1 MGRASKIYRH
11 SLTRF
16 LALAALGFAFD
27 LTLLAVLHA
36 ITPLPTA
43 ATVSIAFW
51 VTYTLNFALNRRFAF
66 HADRQSVRGQLA
78 RFAPQVLGDY
88 LLTLIGVTL
97 FGALG
102 LGLVLA
108 RIASGGA
115 NLIFNYVLYRWWTFR
130 RGPSPAP
137 APPPPVEPELALVA
151 ARPDL

>member
-27 LTLLAVLHA
+27 LSLLAVLHA
-36 ITPLPTA
+36 VTPLPTA

-51 VTYTLNFALNRRFAF
+51 VTYALNFALNRKFAF
-66 HADRQSVRGQLA
+66 HAERQSVRGQLV
-78 RFAPQVLGDY
+78 RFAPQVVGDY

-102 LGLVLA
+102 MGLVVA
-108 RIASGGA
+108 RVASGGT

-130 RGPSPAP
+130 RRPSASPVS
-137 APPPPVEPELALVA
+137 PPPVEPELVLV
-151 ARPDL
+151 D